1 MISDQGAVSGTGNA
15 LPSQAERP
23 QAFRAAVDQI
33 AEMDAIS
40 SARRDDVKFMGET
53 GMHLLEKISASMNVA
68 YRANGRLFGDFA
80 DGGHPF

>member
-1 MISDQGAVSGTGNA
+1 
-15 LPSQAERP
+15 
-23 QAFRAAVDQI
+23 
-33 AEMDAIS
+33 
-40 SARRDDVKFMGET
+40 MGET

>member
-1 MISDQGAVSGTGNA
+1 MISDQGAVGGTGCPA
-15 LPSQAERP
+15 WPSRAPASLPGH
-23 QAFRAAVDQI
+23 VDQI

-40 SARRDDVKFMGET
+40 SARRDEVKFMGDT

-68 YRANGRLFGDFA
+68 DRANGRLFGDFA